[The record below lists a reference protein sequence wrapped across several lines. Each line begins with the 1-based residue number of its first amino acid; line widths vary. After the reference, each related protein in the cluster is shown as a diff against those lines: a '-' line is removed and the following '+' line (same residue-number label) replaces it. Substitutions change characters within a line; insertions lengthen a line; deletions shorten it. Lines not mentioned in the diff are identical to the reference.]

1 MTDPARKR
9 VSRSTMLPADLVD
22 RARNAVYWTRMVSNE
37 PATYSA
43 LTELAL
49 AKEVQRLEDDY
60 NNGQPFEPGELQP
73 GPAPG
78 VMRKVA
84 RMRQQA
90 AAGESAAG

>member
-1 MTDPARKR
+1 MSDPAPKR
-9 VSRSTMLPADLVD
+9 VNRSTMLPSELVD

-49 AKEVQRLEDDY
+49 TKEVERLENEY
-60 NNGQPFEPGELQP
+60 NEGRPFEPGQLQP

-78 VMRKVA
+78 VMKRVA
-84 RMRQQA
+84 RMRRKA
-90 AAGESAAG
+90 AAGDSAAS